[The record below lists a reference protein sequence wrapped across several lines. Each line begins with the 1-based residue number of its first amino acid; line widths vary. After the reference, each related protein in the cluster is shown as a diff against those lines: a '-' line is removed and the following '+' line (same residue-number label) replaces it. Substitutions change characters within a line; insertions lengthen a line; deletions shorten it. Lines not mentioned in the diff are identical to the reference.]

1 MLNRLNHIAIAV
13 SNLDEGIKIYKDTFG
28 VQISKKLA
36 LPKNVE
42 TEAKEI
48 IRFVEDS
55 EYRQGISPIAL
66 LGASIYLACKKTK
79 VRRSQLEIAKTLGT
93 SEVTL
98 RNRAKEINSLIKLL

>member
-13 SNLDEGIKIYKDTFG
+13 TNLDEGIKIYKDTFG
-28 VQISKKLA
+28 AQVSKKLA

-55 EYRQGISPIAL
+55 EYRQAFHQL
-66 LGASIYLACKKTK
+66 LSLVVSFSEIG
-79 VRRSQLEIAKTLGT
+79 LERL
-93 SEVTL
+93 
-98 RNRAKEINSLIKLL
+98 